1 MELFLEKEGKKKG
14 DQVIVVD
21 SKKVLKSQLNDRE
34 YKVAVAK
41 LKQNNLV
48 CISTLEENKYAVLLN
63 LKNQEKNRK
72 LGAEL
77 VDKITQKAF
86 LYDFSTNL
94 KGITSFLEGVMLKD
108 YEFNFLER
116 DAFSENPGGKDIEK
130 LQAFANNDLE
140 GTLWNGYSFSRDFS

>member
-86 LYDFSTNL
+86 NGTVDRSSCCLYE
-94 KGITSFLEGVMLKD
+94 KKIEITVTIF
-108 YEFNFLER
+108 
-116 DAFSENPGGKDIEK
+116 
-130 LQAFANNDLE
+130 
-140 GTLWNGYSFSRDFS
+140 